1 MMTQHLKITF
11 SSLTDEIPNN
21 NGDKLNNNGTFDE
34 VGSGSI
40 LDTADTPVIFCLC
53 DFWCVVK
60 LRVDGKVREPAAPD
74 SNAWAQQGSWNEV
87 KT

>member
-1 MMTQHLKITF
+1 MMTEHLKITF

-40 LDTADTPVIFCLC
+40 LDTDCGHSC
-53 DFWCVVK
+53 DF
-60 LRVDGKVREPAAPD
+60 LPL
-74 SNAWAQQGSWNEV
+74 
-87 KT
+87 